1 MGYGTLD
8 ARYSLVTA
16 PTEEPLT
23 VQDVV
28 DHCQMGEIA
37 SDQKATVAR
46 YIAAARQTLE
56 RRLRRQFVT
65 ATWKMY
71 LDYLPAE
78 IVFNDKL
85 PIKTITHVKYT
96 NTSGVLTE
104 LTPAATYYQTDL
116 VAEQRPGRI
125 WPAYGTTWPSVLGD
139 TLNAVEIQFT
149 AGYGAASAVPACLKH
164 GMLILVADAFENRE
178 DIVIGTINSRI
189 ANFLDATISA
199 EDWGVYS

>member
-1 MGYGTLD
+1 MGYANLD

-37 SDQKATVAR
+37 SDQKARVAGL
-46 YIAAARQTLE
+46 IAGARQLLE

-78 IVFNDKL
+78 IVFSDHL

-96 NTSGVLTE
+96 NTSGVLTT
-104 LTPAATYYQTDL
+104 LTATTDYQTDL
-116 VAEQRPGRI
+116 VADQRPARI

-149 AGYGAASAVPACLKH
+149 AGYGAASAVPQAIKN
-164 GMLILVADAFENRE
+164 GMLLLVANWFENRE
-178 DIVIGTINSRI
+178 QAIVGTIVSELPWGVESCI
-189 ANFLDATISA
+189 AP
-199 EDWGVYS
+199 EDWGAYS